1 MLDNHATLT
10 NPNAIGAVLSAPFPL
25 ADTARAA
32 VAPLTIADGESGPC
46 FYGEP
51 EFVSSF
57 CLRCGHA
64 RSCRPGAACGT
75 LCANQDPNA
84 AFCGDKR
91 PLCHTLGIDGGDVSP
106 RFYYRAPAR
115 YDQLA
120 TEVARLG
127 RWADDAVADD
137 ECYDCNGHCRD
148 GFQTP
153 MKCPALTPIEPDCG
167 V

>member
-64 RSCRPGAACGT
+64 KV
-75 LCANQDPNA
+75 L
-84 AFCGDKR
+84 
-91 PLCHTLGIDGGDVSP
+91 
-106 RFYYRAPAR
+106 PA
-115 YDQLA
+115 
-120 TEVARLG
+120 G
-127 RWADDAVADD
+127 RGVRDAVRQSGSERRFLRRQAAVVP
-137 ECYDCNGHCRD
+137 YAGH
-148 GFQTP
+148 
-153 MKCPALTPIEPDCG
+153 
-167 V
+167 